1 MSKLLSFFQRPFK
14 QLFIWFFCA
23 CAICGVSLF
32 SYMYWEGTSLTLKKH
47 ESPTACLPN
56 FSGLKILIV
65 TDIHSQ
71 IKMLDDMVAL
81 AEQTKPDL
89 VFFLG
94 DLFTDFNRISH
105 TGKYIT
111 ALKRLSA
118 LAPAYACLGNHD
130 MSQLSS
136 VARVLK
142 EARFTLL
149 RNEATFI
156 TLPRFNDAKIKIIGV
171 GDLRE
176 GDCFP
181 QQCMTPLAEA
191 EPDSPPV
198 IVLSHNPMARNILS
212 SYQWNFMVSGHTHG
226 GQICIPLLNKAIFLE
241 AGETMDSGFFNHTEN
256 RTIFV
261 SPGVGYVGPGRFN
274 CPPEVSL
281 ITIR

>member
-1 MSKLLSFFQRPFK
+1 MKKLLAFLRRPFR
-14 QLFIWFFCA
+14 QLFLLFCCV
-23 CAICGVSLF
+23 CAFCGISLF
-32 SYMYWEGTSLTLKKH
+32 SYMHWEGTSLSLKKH
-47 ESPTACLPN
+47 ESPTSCLPN
-56 FSGLKILIV
+56 LSGLKILVV

-71 IKMLDDMVAL
+71 IKMLDDMVTL

-105 TGKYIT
+105 TGQYIT
-111 ALKRLSA
+111 ALKRLST

-130 MSQLSS
+130 MSHLAS
-136 VARVLK
+136 VERVLK
-142 EARFTLL
+142 EAGFTLL

-156 TLPRFNDAKIKIIGV
+156 NLPRFNNAKIKIVGI

-181 QQCMTPLAEA
+181 QQCMTPLTEA
-191 EPDSPPV
+191 NSDSLPV
-198 IVLSHNPMARNILS
+198 IVLSHNPMARHTLS
-212 SYQWNFMVSGHTHG
+212 SYHWNFMVSGHTHG
-226 GQICIPLLNKAIFLE
+226 GQICLPLLNKAVFLE
-241 AGETMDSGFFNHTEN
+241 AGETMDSGFFNHTPN

-261 SPGVGYVGPGRFN
+261 SPGVGFVGPGRFN